1 MIAIYVYVDNVRI
14 ADVAKLSDAIQREM
28 STPTITQVREAVDG
42 YVQLNYLSLEYLDE
56 PLSVWRLNLRDVV
69 WNTLGYFTPIRIA
82 APADAVEF
90 DHVEIFDDEGEH
102 DALVISQQPRLHLVG
117 GK

>member
-1 MIAIYVYVDNVRI
+1 MIAIDVDVDNVRI

-28 STPTITQVREAVDG
+28 STPTIAQVGEAVDG

-82 APADAVEF
+82 ASAEVEF